1 MKRWLLPETGNF
13 YKANLHLHTTVSDG
27 VWSPEEAK
35 RRYAER
41 GYSILAF
48 TDHEV
53 FVPHNDLT
61 DRDFLALNAHE
72 IGVNEATIRG
82 SRFQKTYHLNF
93 YAKSRDTA
101 LSPVF
106 SESRI
111 DKPSFAAHVTDEMR
125 KTDVRADYS
134 TQSINDLIRTGNE
147 NGFFVCYNHPAWSLQ
162 NYPDYCGLEGLWG
175 IEVYNTSCVVEEMP
189 DTTVPFDD
197 LLRLGRDVFP
207 VCSDDAHI
215 EPDLFG
221 GWTMIRAKKLD
232 YDSVID
238 ALLSGD
244 FYSSTGPEIR
254 ELYVEDGVLTLK
266 TDEIRRVRV
275 ITDWRSYSAA
285 RSIFPVREGDDFVA
299 RFPIGRLADKYRAE
313 TDPGWRDSYFR
324 LEAEGCDGTRA
335 YTRAFRVGKF
345 PELFK

>member
-27 VWSPEEAK
+27 IWSPEEAK
-35 RRYAER
+35 RIYAER

-61 DRDFLALNAHE
+61 DGSFLALNAHE
-72 IGVNEATIRG
+72 IAVNEATARG
-82 SRFQKTYHLNF
+82 SRFQRTYHLNF
-93 YAKSRDTA
+93 YAKSRGTA

-111 DKPSFAAHVTDEMR
+111 VKPSFAAHVTDEMR
-125 KTDVRADYS
+125 KTDARANYS
-134 TQSINDLIRTGNE
+134 AESINALIRHGNE
-147 NGFFVCYNHPAWSLQ
+147 NGFFVCYNHPVWSLQ

-175 IEVYNTSCVVEEMP
+175 IEVYNTGCVVEEMP

-221 GWTMIRAKKLD
+221 GWTTVKADALD
-232 YDSVID
+232 YDAVIA
-238 ALLSGD
+238 ALLAGN

-266 TDEIRRVRV
+266 TDETRRVRV
-275 ITDWRSYSAA
+275 ISDWRSYSAA
-285 RSIFPVREGDDFVA
+285 RSIFPVREGEDFVA
-299 RFPIGRLADKYRAE
+299 RFPIGRLLDKYRAE
-313 TDPGWRDSYFR
+313 TDPGWQDSYFR
-324 LEAEGCDGTRA
+324 LEIEGQNGTHA
-335 YTRAFRVGKF
+335 YTRAFRAREF
-345 PELFK
+345 SEFL

>member
-1 MKRWLLPETGNF
+1 MKRWLLPEKGNF

-35 RRYAER
+35 RRYVER

-61 DRDFLALNAHE
+61 DGDFLALNAHE
-72 IGVNEATIRG
+72 IAVNEATVRG
-82 SRFQKTYHLNF
+82 SRYQRTYHLNF

-111 DKPSFAAHVTDEMR
+111 VKPSFLAHVTDEMR
-125 KTDVRADYS
+125 KTDVRANYS
-134 TQSINDLIRTGNE
+134 TESINALIRRGNE
-147 NGFFVCYNHPAWSLQ
+147 NGFFVCYNHPVWSLQ

-207 VCSDDAHI
+207 ICSDDAHI

-221 GWTMIRAKKLD
+221 GWTTVKADALD
-232 YDSVID
+232 YDAVIA
-238 ALLSGD
+238 ALLAGN

-266 TDEIRRVRV
+266 TDETGRVRV
-275 ITDWRSYSAA
+275 VSDWRSYSAA
-285 RSIFPVREGDDFVA
+285 RSIFPVREGEDFVA
-299 RFPIGRLADKYRAE
+299 RFPIGGLLDKYRAE
-313 TDPGWRDSYFR
+313 SDSGWQDSYFR
-324 LEAEGCDGTRA
+324 LEIEGQNGTHA
-335 YTRAFRVGKF
+335 YTRAFRAREF
-345 PELFK
+345 SELL

>member
-1 MKRWLLPETGNF
+1 MKRWLLPEKGNF

-35 RRYAER
+35 RRYMER

-61 DRDFLALNAHE
+61 DGSFLALNAHE
-72 IGVNEATIRG
+72 IAVNEATVRG
-82 SRFQKTYHLNF
+82 SRYQRTYHLNF
-93 YAKSRDTA
+93 YAKSRETA

-111 DKPSFAAHVTDEMR
+111 VKPLFLAHVTDEMR

-134 TQSINDLIRTGNE
+134 TESINALIRHGNE
-147 NGFFVCYNHPAWSLQ
+147 NGFFVCYNHPVWSLQ

-207 VCSDDAHI
+207 ICSDDAHI

-221 GWTMIRAKKLD
+221 GWTTVKADSLD
-232 YDSVID
+232 YDAVIA
-238 ALLSGD
+238 ALLAGS

-254 ELYVEDGVLTLK
+254 ELYVEDGILTLK
-266 TDEIRRVRV
+266 TSEARRVRV
-275 ITDWRSYSAA
+275 ISDWRSYSAA
-285 RSIFPVREGDDFVA
+285 RSIFPAREGDDFVA
-299 RFPIGRLADKYRAE
+299 RFPIGGLLDKYRAG

-324 LEAEGCDGTRA
+324 IEVEGQDGTRA
-335 YTRAFRVGKF
+335 YTRAFRLRDF
-345 PELFK
+345 PELL

>member
-1 MKRWLLPETGNF
+1 MKRWLLPEKGNF

-35 RRYAER
+35 RRYMER

-61 DRDFLALNAHE
+61 DGSFLALNAHE
-72 IGVNEATIRG
+72 IAVNEATVRG
-82 SRFQKTYHLNF
+82 SRYQRTYHLNF
-93 YAKSRDTA
+93 YAKSRETA

-111 DKPSFAAHVTDEMR
+111 VKPSFLAHVTDEMR

-134 TQSINDLIRTGNE
+134 TESINALIRHGNE
-147 NGFFVCYNHPAWSLQ
+147 NGFFVCYNHPVWSLQ

-207 VCSDDAHI
+207 ICSDDAHI

-221 GWTMIRAKKLD
+221 GWTTVKADALD
-232 YDSVID
+232 YDAVIA
-238 ALLSGD
+238 ALLAGS

-254 ELYVEDGVLTLK
+254 ELYVEDGILTLK
-266 TDEIRRVRV
+266 TSEARRVRV
-275 ITDWRSYSAA
+275 ISDWRSYSAA
-285 RSIFPVREGDDFVA
+285 RSIFPAREGDDFVA
-299 RFPIGRLADKYRAE
+299 RFPIGGLLDKYRTG

-324 LEAEGCDGTRA
+324 IEVEGPDGTRA
-335 YTRAFRVGKF
+335 YTRAFRLRDF
-345 PELFK
+345 PELL

>member
-1 MKRWLLPETGNF
+1 MKRWLLPEKGNF

-35 RRYAER
+35 RRYMER

-61 DRDFLALNAHE
+61 DGDFLALNAHE
-72 IGVNEATIRG
+72 IAVNEATVRG
-82 SRFQKTYHLNF
+82 SRYQRTYHLNF
-93 YAKSRDTA
+93 YAKSRETA

-111 DKPSFAAHVTDEMR
+111 VKPSFLAHVTDEMR

-134 TQSINDLIRTGNE
+134 TESINALIRHGNE
-147 NGFFVCYNHPAWSLQ
+147 NGFFVCYNHPVWSLQ

-207 VCSDDAHI
+207 ICSDDAHI

-221 GWTMIRAKKLD
+221 GWTTVKADALD
-232 YDSVID
+232 YDAVIA
-238 ALLSGD
+238 ALLAGN

-266 TDEIRRVRV
+266 TDEIGRVRV
-275 ITDWRSYSAA
+275 VSDWRSYSAA
-285 RSIFPVREGDDFVA
+285 RSIFPVREGEDFVA
-299 RFPIGRLADKYRAE
+299 RFPIGGLLDKYGAE
-313 TDPGWRDSYFR
+313 SDSGWQDSYFR
-324 LEAEGCDGTRA
+324 LQVEGVDGTYA
-335 YTRAFRVGKF
+335 YTRAFRAREF
-345 PELFK
+345 SELL

>member
-1 MKRWLLPETGNF
+1 MKRWLLPEKGNF

-35 RRYAER
+35 RRYMER

-61 DRDFLALNAHE
+61 DGSFLALNAHE
-72 IGVNEATIRG
+72 IAVNEATVRS
-82 SRFQKTYHLNF
+82 SRYQRTYHLNF
-93 YAKSRDTA
+93 YAKSRETA

-111 DKPSFAAHVTDEMR
+111 VKPSFLAHVTDEMR

-134 TQSINDLIRTGNE
+134 TESINALIRHGNE
-147 NGFFVCYNHPAWSLQ
+147 NGFFVCYNHPVWSLQ

-207 VCSDDAHI
+207 ICSDDAHI

-221 GWTMIRAKKLD
+221 GWTTVKADALD
-232 YDSVID
+232 YDAVIA
-238 ALLSGD
+238 ALLAGS

-254 ELYVEDGVLTLK
+254 ELYVEDGILTLK
-266 TDEIRRVRV
+266 TSEARRVRV
-275 ITDWRSYSAA
+275 ISDWRSYSAA
-285 RSIFPVREGDDFVA
+285 RSIFPAREDDDFVA
-299 RFPIGRLADKYRAE
+299 RFPIGGLLDKYRAG

-324 LEAEGCDGTRA
+324 LEVEGPDGTRA
-335 YTRAFRVGKF
+335 YTRAFRLRDF
-345 PELFK
+345 PELL